1 MINGIEAFIV
11 GSVDNLGAGRWK
23 IAGRACE
30 VICVG
35 DILRYDLRSTAGN
48 NKLQV
53 LSVTSYNKELSTIY
67 KMMTGS
73 ILVSGAKEDN
83 LESVKMLFL
92 RGVDNV

>member
-1 MINGIEAFIV
+1 MMNGIEAFIV
-11 GSVDNLGAGRWK
+11 GSVDNLGAGRWN

-35 DILRYDLRSTAGN
+35 DILRYDLRSTDGN

-53 LSVTSYNKELSTIY
+53 LSVTSYNMELYTLY

-73 ILVSGAKEDN
+73 ILVSATIEDK
-83 LESVKMLFL
+83 LESVKMLY
-92 RGVDNV
+92 R